1 MGKKVN
7 VEKSEKRA
15 NKVAA
20 APKKTRYCIVVRHG
34 QRCDLTEEFMHMDK
48 GKGDACLTP
57 DGM

>member
-1 MGKKVN
+1 VN
-7 VEKSEKRA
+7 VDKSEKRA

-57 DGM
+57 DGMQ